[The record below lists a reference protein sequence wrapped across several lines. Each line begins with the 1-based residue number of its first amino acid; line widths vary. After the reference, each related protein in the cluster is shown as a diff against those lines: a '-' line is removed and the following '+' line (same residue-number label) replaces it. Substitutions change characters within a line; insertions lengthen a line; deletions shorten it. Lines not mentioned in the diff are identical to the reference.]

1 MNNLSDASSN
11 IVSVL
16 GFKLA
21 SKPADPE
28 HPYGH
33 GRYEYLSGLVV
44 AALVLLIGVELV
56 KSSVERVIHPEPVEF
71 SLALVAV
78 LVLSM
83 VVKLWMA
90 TLNQKLGDRI
100 ESETLHA
107 TAQDSKNDVLATG
120 AVLACA
126 IVSQV
131 THINLDA
138 WVGLAVGAYIGWSGF
153 ELIQDTVSPLLGQ
166 TPDPKLVKHIRDKI
180 MSYPGVLGV
189 HDLMV
194 HDYGPGRK
202 FASAHAEMAAEAS
215 PLESH
220 DTLDNIEQA
229 FRNEDG
235 MIVTLH
241 YDPIV
246 TDDPKVASMRLRIN
260 AMAQQIDNRL
270 SIHDLR
276 CVPGPTHTNVIFDC
290 VRPSDLQMSAED
302 VKHALAQRR
311 IGISQVD
318 CQDYDRRRLRRPYPR
333 VGRAGKASYAEGESM
348 KRLYLLRHGQ
358 TEFNVKKLVQGR
370 CDSPLTGL
378 GRQQARVAAACSK
391 PTTSFPTKW
400 SLRLGPS
407 HGHSSARCYRT
418 PRSGRRCRA
427 LRRIIERCYG
437 TFEEVPTMPSPP
449 TSGIRARTWSPSEE
463 KEAAR
468 CKSAWWT
475 PSPISWA
482 PMVSKPS

>member
-1 MNNLSDASSN
+1 MVEWIVRRAQGDRARVGTLTGMVCILANVALCAAKGAIGVVSGSVSIVADAMNNLSDASSN

-56 KSSVERVIHPEPVEF
+56 KSSAERIIHPEPVEF

-90 TLNQKLGDRI
+90 ALNQKLGDRI

-120 AVLACA
+120 AVLICA

-131 THINLDA
+131 THVNLDA

-153 ELIQDTVSPLLGQ
+153 DLIRDTVSPLLGQ
-166 TPDPKLVKHIRDKI
+166 APDPKLVKHIRDKI

-189 HDLMV
+189 HDLIV

-202 FASAHAEMAAEAS
+202 FASAHAEMAAEAD

-229 FRNEDG
+229 FRKDDG

-246 TDDPKVASMRLRIN
+246 TDDPKVADMRLRIN
-260 AMAQQIDNRL
+260 AMAKQIDGRI

-290 VRPSDLQMSAED
+290 VRPSDLTMGAD
-302 VKHALAQRR
+302 DLRRTLAQ
-311 IGISQVD
+311 QVESEYPKSIAKITVD
-318 CQDYDRRRLRRPYPR
+318 EDY
-333 VGRAGKASYAEGESM
+333 VG
-348 KRLYLLRHGQ
+348 
-358 TEFNVKKLVQGR
+358 
-370 CDSPLTGL
+370 
-378 GRQQARVAAACSK
+378 
-391 PTTSFPTKW
+391 
-400 SLRLGPS
+400 
-407 HGHSSARCYRT
+407 
-418 PRSGRRCRA
+418 
-427 LRRIIERCYG
+427 
-437 TFEEVPTMPSPP
+437 
-449 TSGIRARTWSPSEE
+449 
-463 KEAAR
+463 AAR
-468 CKSAWWT
+468 E
-475 PSPISWA
+475 
-482 PMVSKPS
+482 